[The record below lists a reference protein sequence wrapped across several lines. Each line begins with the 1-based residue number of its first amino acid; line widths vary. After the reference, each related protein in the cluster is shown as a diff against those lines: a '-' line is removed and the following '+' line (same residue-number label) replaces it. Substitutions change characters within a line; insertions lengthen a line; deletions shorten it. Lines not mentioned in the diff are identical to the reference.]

1 MRGGAF
7 LNGKEGFCPLQGEPK
22 GSQRLL
28 KVGFRKKSP
37 KYFLE
42 KILLVFER
50 TFKVLQRLM
59 FRILSERLACSVGMR
74 QSIPRE
80 SSSIEIPP
88 SASG

>member
-1 MRGGAF
+1 MKGLFQCPRGT
-7 LNGKEGFCPLQGEPK
+7 EGVAKTIEGRF
-22 GSQRLL
+22 S
-28 KVGFRKKSP
+28 KKTP

-42 KILLVFER
+42 KILLVFKR
-50 TFKVLQRLM
+50 TFKVLQYLM

-74 QSIPRE
+74 QSIPSE